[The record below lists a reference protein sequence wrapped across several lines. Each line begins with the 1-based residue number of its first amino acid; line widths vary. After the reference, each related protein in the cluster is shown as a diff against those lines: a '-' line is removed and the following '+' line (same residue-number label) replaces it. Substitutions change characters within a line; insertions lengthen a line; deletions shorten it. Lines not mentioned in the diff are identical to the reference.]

1 MSQPVQLV
9 LCVLLLNLRF
19 RRLWLIYSSI
29 RTSHNGAWYDILKTK
44 SDSDEA
50 EKNSVCKI
58 ISEPFQRPQRCFF
71 FIYCWH
77 KRFRSVLPS
86 VFCFIFLFMWFW
98 NVFSCFPVSCVVE
111 SILVTVCYLCLN
123 VCFLFYF
130 EGSLSC
136 ILGVGLSCT
145 FLLYFLSCCTFDSC
159 LTLCCHKN

>member
-9 LCVLLLNLRF
+9 LCVLLLNLCF

-29 RTSHNGAWYDILKTK
+29 RTSHNSAWYDILKTK

-50 EKNSVCKI
+50 EKKILFVKLYLSHFKGHKGVFSYIADIKDSGVC
-58 ISEPFQRPQRCFF
+58 
-71 FIYCWH
+71 YCL
-77 KRFRSVLPS
+77 F
-86 VFCFIFLFMWFW
+86 FCFIFLFMWFW
-98 NVFSCFPVSCVVE
+98 NVFPCFPVSCVVE